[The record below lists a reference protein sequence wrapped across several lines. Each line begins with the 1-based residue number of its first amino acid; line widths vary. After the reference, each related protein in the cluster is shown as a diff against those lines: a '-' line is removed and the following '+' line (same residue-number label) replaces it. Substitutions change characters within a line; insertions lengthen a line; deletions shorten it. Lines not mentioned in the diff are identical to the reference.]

1 MIRVGI
7 MGGIGSGK
15 TFVSKLFNCP
25 IFNADKQVDSI
36 YRYNKK
42 CFRDLRKK
50 LPIYI
55 KSFPIKKSELIN
67 AISSNKQSLKIISS
81 IVHPIGRRNMKKFLK
96 EKKSSKIVVL
106 DIPLLIEN
114 KLFKKDDVLV
124 FVYSNKSKILN
135 RLKKRK
141 NYNKKVLQNLNQNQ
155 LGLLRKKKL
164 ANYIVDNNFTPSIMK
179 KKIKILKK
187 KILYERN
194 CS

>member
-25 IFNADKQVDSI
+25 IFNADKQVDFI
-36 YRYNKK
+36 YRHNKK

-81 IVHPIGRRNMKKFLK
+81 IVHPIVRRNMKKFLK

-124 FVYSNKSKILN
+124 FVYSSKSKILN

-155 LGLLRKKKL
+155 LGLLKKKKL

>member
-25 IFNADKQVDSI
+25 IFNADKQVVSI
-36 YRYNKK
+36 YRHNKK
-42 CFRDLRKK
+42 CFSDLRKK

-81 IVHPIGRRNMKKFLK
+81 IVHPIVRRNMKKFLK

-124 FVYSNKSKILN
+124 FVYSSKSKILN

-155 LGLLRKKKL
+155 LGLLKKRKL